1 MKESNCFEILSVK
14 ILNNDTSID
23 SDFEFEIFYEIKH
36 ILKES
41 KFFFYYRDWKVCFN
55 SKGFKIK
62 FVYVI
67 SPIDDKKDQ
76 ELEIIELPGEKIGRF
91 KVKVSIPPPNFN
103 NVCVDEI
110 IGVTIL
116 LLIIKFESVEKLRI
130 GYYVSNNCFI
140 ENFDQINTS
149 RRRIFE
155 NTKRKILTD
164 QPRITRFIGS
174 NDIKK

>member
-1 MKESNCFEILSVK
+1 MKESNYFEILSVK

-41 KFFFYYRDWKVCFN
+41 FE
-55 SKGFKIK
+55 IK

-116 LLIIKFESVEKLRI
+116 LLIINFESVEKLRI
-130 GYYVSNNCFI
+130 GYYVSNDCYI